1 MGRCAVEYRS
11 GARGIKAAAGGAHRQ
26 EKGDLCE
33 DRAMEGSSGTPGVPR
48 IVIVGGGFAGLH
60 AARGLAGVR
69 AAVTLVDRR
78 NHHLFLPLL
87 YQVATAGLNPGDIAR
102 PIRRILRRQG
112 NATVILG
119 EVARVDAQARQVMLS
134 DGGALGYDFLILA
147 CGAGTSW
154 FGHDAWS
161 SRAPGL
167 HDLDDAL
174 EIRSRIILA
183 WEGAER
189 EEDAQRRR
197 RLLTFVV
204 VGGGPTGVETAG
216 AIAEMSRLAMAREFR
231 RIDPATSRILLLEG
245 GDRVLPTFP
254 PELSARARASLTRLG
269 VEVRTGARVTGMD
282 EDGIQI
288 GEERID
294 AATVVWA
301 AGVAASLRGID
312 DAPRT
317 RSGQLLVG
325 PDLSIPGHPEIFVA
339 GDLAA
344 VSHDGGFVPGLA
356 PAAIQMG
363 RHAAGNVKRD
373 IAGAARRAFRY
384 RSRGALA
391 TIGRA
396 AAVADFGRIRISGW
410 VAWMTWLSVHI
421 FFLIGFRNRA
431 IVLFQWAWAYF
442 TYERGARLV
451 IGARGRGPGA
461 S

>member
-1 MGRCAVEYRS
+1 MEA
-11 GARGIKAAAGGAHRQ
+11 GAGPAR
-26 EKGDLCE
+26 
-33 DRAMEGSSGTPGVPR
+33 V
-48 IVIVGGGFAGLH
+48 VIVGGGFAGLH
-60 AARGLAGVR
+60 AARGLARAR

-102 PIRRILRRQG
+102 PIRRILRRQA
-112 NATVILG
+112 NVTVILG
-119 EVARVDAQARQVMLS
+119 EVARVNAAARQVMLS
-134 DGGALGYDFLILA
+134 DGAALGYDHLILA

-161 SRAPGL
+161 ERAPGL

-189 EEDAQRRR
+189 EQDAERRM

-204 VGGGPTGVETAG
+204 VGGGPTGVEMAG

-245 GDRVLPTFP
+245 GDRVLPSFP
-254 PELSARARASLTRLG
+254 PDLSARASASLARLG

-282 EDGIQI
+282 AAGILI
-288 GEERID
+288 GRERID
-294 AATVVWA
+294 AATVIWA

-317 RSGQLLVG
+317 RSGQLLVE
-325 PDLSIPGHPEIFVA
+325 PDLSIPGHREIFVA

-344 VSHDGGFVPGLA
+344 VKHDGGYVPGLA

-363 RHAAGNVKRD
+363 RHAAGNVHRD
-373 IAGAARRAFRY
+373 IRGESRLAFRY
-384 RSRGALA
+384 RHRGALA

-396 AAVADFGRIRISGW
+396 AAVADFGRIRIWGW
-410 VAWMTWLSVHI
+410 IAWMTWLTVHI
-421 FFLIGFRNRA
+421 VFLIGFRNRT
-431 IVLFQWAWAYF
+431 IVLFQWAWAYW

-451 IGARGRGPGA
+451 TGARGGGRIA

>member
-1 MGRCAVEYRS
+1 MGTGIRS
-11 GARGIKAAAGGAHRQ
+11 GPAR
-26 EKGDLCE
+26 
-33 DRAMEGSSGTPGVPR
+33 V
-48 IVIVGGGFAGLH
+48 VIVGGGFAGLH
-60 AARGLAGVR
+60 AARTLRRAP

-102 PIRRILRRQG
+102 PIRRILRRQP
-112 NATVILG
+112 NVAVILG
-119 EVARVDAQARQVMLS
+119 ELARVDSAARQVILS
-134 DGGALGYDFLILA
+134 DGAALAYDFLILA

-161 SRAPGL
+161 GRAPGL

-189 EEDAQRRR
+189 EPDARRRR

-231 RIDPATSRILLLEG
+231 AIDPATSRILLLEG
-245 GDRVLPTFP
+245 GERVLPTFP
-254 PELSARARASLTRLG
+254 PQLSARARASLQRLG

-282 EDGIQI
+282 DGGIQI
-288 GEERID
+288 GAERIE
-294 AATVVWA
+294 AATVIWA
-301 AGVAASLRGID
+301 AGVAASLRGIE

-317 RSGQLLVG
+317 RSGQLIVEA
-325 PDLSIPGHPEIFVA
+325 DLSIPGHPEIFVA

-344 VSHDGGFVPGLA
+344 ARQEGGFVPGLA

-363 RHAAGNVKRD
+363 RHAAGNVARD
-373 IAGAARRAFRY
+373 LAGAARLPFRY
-384 RSRGALA
+384 RHRGALA

-396 AAVADFGRIRISGW
+396 AAVADFGRVRISGW
-410 VAWMTWLSVHI
+410 FAWVTWLTVHI

-431 IVLFQWAWAYF
+431 IVLFQWGWAYW

-451 IGARGRGPGA
+451 TGARAGGRGA